1 MDPLKTTAAVLYELA
16 AARGLAIAASSPL
29 SAADR
34 RGQGPGAPASVPDE
48 IEEAL
53 YIAAEP
59 EALVRVRVLVPGATE
74 PATIGAVVRD
84 GRCARFTIDGA
95 AVELSPAIDLEEL
108 AASLA
113 ADAAYAGP
121 LAGQEAY
128 FWPSAL
134 KMLSLLWQESQDP
147 TQPISRAA
155 TVKRLS
161 SAGPA
166 AEAEKAIDEMVRVG
180 LVRAEGDILRLDPTV
195 QPWLALVWSGHVLQ
209 IEHLPLAGRSFA
221 EAVDGTGELLL
232 FLGPPGQRIVSLRL
246 TGEAMRK
253 HVQGGAPP
261 NEDALV
267 RLFAPPPD
275 RLRTVLA
282 VVLKLQAAPV
292 A

>member
-1 MDPLKTTAAVLYELA
+1 MDPLKTSAAVLYELA
-16 AARGLAIAASSPL
+16 AARGLEIAPGSPL
-29 SAADR
+29 TAADR
-34 RGQGPGAPASVPDE
+34 RPQGQGAPSNVPDE
-48 IEEAL
+48 LEEAL
-53 YIAAEP
+53 YVAAEP
-59 EALVRVRVLVPGATE
+59 EALVRVRIVVPGAAD
-74 PATIGAVVRD
+74 PATVGIVVRE
-84 GRCARFTIDGA
+84 GRCVRFTIDGA
-95 AVELSPAIDLEEL
+95 AVELSPAGDLEEL
-108 AASLA
+108 TASLA
-113 ADAAYAGP
+113 AEAAYAGP

-147 TQPISRAA
+147 AQPISRVA

-166 AEAEKAIDEMVRVG
+166 AEAEKAIAEMVRVG
-180 LVRAEGDILRLDPTV
+180 LVRAEGDVLRLDPTV

-209 IEHLPLAGRSFA
+209 IEHLPLAGRVFA

-246 TGEAMRK
+246 TGDAMRK
-253 HVQGGAPP
+253 HVQGGAPT
-261 NEDALV
+261 EDALV
-267 RLFAPPPD
+267 RLFAPPAD